1 MVIHEPGKLGISW
14 EAADV
19 DSDSDERS
27 DEYDLLAVEAIAQ
40 GSPASHSEC
49 RVGQVLVA
57 VGQQRVDQ
65 MRFESVVALLKDP
78 RRPMVLTLVAKTPST
93 STGNPATHMLEPSL
107 RQVQQLPA
115 EEEDRFEDDAPYG
128 AYPDS
133 PPPAGPE
140 EDRFEGGAPSPAPAA
155 GGGGTASLGKIV
167 VCAETLLQAAVDGEA
182 AVLAHCL
189 ASGEVWVEA
198 ADEFTGNTALM
209 EAAADGHADCAA
221 LLLDHHADINAAC
234 QVRRPSRESVLRAG

>member
-1 MVIHEPGKLGISW
+1 MVIHEPGKRGISW

-27 DEYDLLAVEAIAQ
+27 DEYDLLAVEAIAR

-93 STGNPATHMLEPSL
+93 STGNPATKVNS
-107 RQVQQLPA
+107 Q
-115 EEEDRFEDDAPYG
+115 G
-128 AYPDS
+128 
-133 PPPAGPE
+133 
-140 EDRFEGGAPSPAPAA
+140 
-155 GGGGTASLGKIV
+155 
-167 VCAETLLQAAVDGEA
+167 
-182 AVLAHCL
+182 
-189 ASGEVWVEA
+189 
-198 ADEFTGNTALM
+198 
-209 EAAADGHADCAA
+209 
-221 LLLDHHADINAAC
+221 
-234 QVRRPSRESVLRAG
+234 